1 MTLILCPS
9 STESILYEREKEMS
23 FTRRAA
29 KSCCLVANCVSFC
42 QVLRGRNLLA
52 FVMEV
57 LNFRLKN
64 TVYDRII
71 AISVKV
77 WNRIADWV
85 ISLKVYLI

>member
-9 STESILYEREKEMS
+9 STESISDQREKEMS

-42 QVLRGRNLLA
+42 QVLRGKNLLA
-52 FVMEV
+52 LEV
-57 LNFRLKN
+57 LNFRLKM
-64 TVYDRII
+64 TVYVRNI
-71 AISVKV
+71 ADSVKV

-85 ISLKVYLI
+85 ISLEVYLI

>member
-1 MTLILCPS
+1 MTIILCPS
-9 STESILYEREKEMS
+9 SNESISYQREKEMS

-57 LNFRLKN
+57 LNFRLKI

-71 AISVKV
+71 AIFVKV
-77 WNRIADWV
+77 WNRIADRV

>member
-1 MTLILCPS
+1 MTIILCPS
-9 STESILYEREKEMS
+9 STESISYQREKEMS

-29 KSCCLVANCVSFC
+29 KSCCVSFC

-57 LNFRLKN
+57 LNFRLKI

-71 AISVKV
+71 AIFVKV